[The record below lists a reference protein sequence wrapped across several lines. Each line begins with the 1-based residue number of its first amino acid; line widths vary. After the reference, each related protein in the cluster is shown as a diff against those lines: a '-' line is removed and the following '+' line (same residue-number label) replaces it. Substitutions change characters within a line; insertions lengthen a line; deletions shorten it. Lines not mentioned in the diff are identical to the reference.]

1 MVRDMDSNNGLVIIG
16 YMSRYSP
23 QLMYKHRWW
32 WQLLDISQ
40 NWQFYIAPFD
50 FIVNS
55 TVIFYLFNSSPPP
68 HLLAHPIVVSVQLI
82 VSDNLFPSILR

>member
-1 MVRDMDSNNGLVIIG
+1 MKPCLMVRDMDSNNGLVIIA
-16 YMSRYSP
+16 YMSRYS

-55 TVIFYLFNSSPPP
+55 TVIFYLFNSFFPIYL
-68 HLLAHPIVVSVQLI
+68 HIRLLY
-82 VSDNLFPSILR
+82 PSN

>member
-1 MVRDMDSNNGLVIIG
+1 MKPCLTVRDMDSNNGPVIIA
-16 YMSRYSP
+16 YMSRYS
-23 QLMYKHRWW
+23 QLMYKHLWW

-55 TVIFYLFNSSPPP
+55 TVIFYLFNSFFPIYL
-68 HLLAHPIVVSVQLI
+68 HIRLLY
-82 VSDNLFPSILR
+82 PSN